1 MATVQDEMERMQTI
15 ADRMKAQIRVLE
27 EKEEAA
33 KSEAEAAKSEA
44 EAAKSEA
51 EAAKVNLKGASDES
65 EQFQNLVSVLLK
77 SGRTEELLRAMEDP
91 VFRAKLEE
99 ELL

>member
-33 KSEAEAAKSEA
+33 KSEV

-51 EAAKVNLKGASDES
+51 EAAKVNLKRASDES

-77 SGRTEELLRAMEDP
+77 SGRTEELLRAVEDP

>member
-33 KSEAEAAKSEA
+33 KSEAEAAK
-44 EAAKSEA
+44 
-51 EAAKVNLKGASDES
+51 VNLKRASDES

-77 SGRTEELLRAMEDP
+77 SGRTEELLRAVEDP

>member
-33 KSEAEAAKSEA
+33 KSEVG
-44 EAAKSEA
+44 AAKSEA
-51 EAAKVNLKGASDES
+51 EAAKVNLKRASDES

-77 SGRTEELLRAMEDP
+77 SGRTEELLRAVEDP

>member
-33 KSEAEAAKSEA
+33 K
-44 EAAKSEA
+44 
-51 EAAKVNLKGASDES
+51 VNLKRASDES

-77 SGRTEELLRAMEDP
+77 SGRTEELLRAVEDP
-91 VFRAKLEE
+91 VFRAKLDE

>member
-33 KSEAEAAKSEA
+33 K
-44 EAAKSEA
+44 
-51 EAAKVNLKGASDES
+51 VNLKRASDES
-65 EQFQNLVSVLLK
+65 EQFQKLVSVLLK
-77 SGRTEELLRAMEDP
+77 SGRTEELLRAVEDP

>member
-44 EAAKSEA
+44 EAAK
-51 EAAKVNLKGASDES
+51 VNLKRASDES

-77 SGRTEELLRAMEDP
+77 SGRTEELLRAVEDP

>member
-33 KSEAEAAKSEA
+33 KSEAEAAK
-44 EAAKSEA
+44 
-51 EAAKVNLKGASDES
+51 VNLKRASDES

-77 SGRTEELLRAMEDP
+77 SGRTEELLRAVEDP
-91 VFRAKLEE
+91 VFRAKLDE

>member
-33 KSEAEAAKSEA
+33 K
-44 EAAKSEA
+44 
-51 EAAKVNLKGASDES
+51 VNLKRASDES

-77 SGRTEELLRAMEDP
+77 SGRTEELLRAVEDP

>member
-33 KSEAEAAKSEA
+33 KSAA

-51 EAAKVNLKGASDES
+51 EAAKVNLKRASDES

-77 SGRTEELLRAMEDP
+77 SGRTEELLRAVEDP

>member
-33 KSEAEAAKSEA
+33 KSEV

-51 EAAKVNLKGASDES
+51 EAAKVNLKRASDES

-77 SGRTEELLRAMEDP
+77 SGRTEELLRAVEDP
-91 VFRAKLEE
+91 VFRAKLDE

>member
-33 KSEAEAAKSEA
+33 KSAA

-51 EAAKVNLKGASDES
+51 EAAKVNLKRASDES

-77 SGRTEELLRAMEDP
+77 SGRTEELLRAAEDP

>member
-33 KSEAEAAKSEA
+33 KSEV
-44 EAAKSEA
+44 
-51 EAAKVNLKGASDES
+51 EAAKVNLKRASDES

-77 SGRTEELLRAMEDP
+77 SGRTEELLRAVEDP
-91 VFRAKLEE
+91 VFRAKLDE